1 MRGGGSRDC
10 LCQRCIACVGI
21 CTDVYFVE
29 LMIRTRSL
37 DSSYHGQLIYVSML
51 GTRLLPAYFGKAIRA
66 SERGWEAPDA
76 CLPCSESGRQVIS
89 YEFTTHEVVTECQS
103 NVATSSGR
111 SSWPTT
117 PRRRH
122 EWVMIYLING
132 WKHGCTDQ
140 LFSRNHD
147 NTLQWSD
154 FRNEKKRRN

>member
-1 MRGGGSRDC
+1 MRAGGSRDC

-37 DSSYHGQLIYVSML
+37 DSCYHGQLICMCCVHL
-51 GTRLLPAYFGKAIRA
+51 GSVGYTFVTCLLRQSNQSKRA
-66 SERGWEAPDA
+66 GLETPDA

-89 YEFTTHEVVTECQS
+89 YEFTTHEVVTEYQN

-154 FRNEKKRRN
+154 FRN